1 MAKSHAWSQPSIAS
15 FQSLVTKTN
24 VERPTEIATKGGFD
38 KGPEEHFKG
47 EKKSIWRG
55 LWILDYKQPLMGK
68 TFILVI
74 KNNPYI
80 LDDNSLFN

>member
-1 MAKSHAWSQPSIAS
+1 MAKSVAWSQPSIAS

-47 EKKSIWRG
+47 EKNV
-55 LWILDYKQPLMGK
+55 YVYE
-68 TFILVI
+68 F
-74 KNNPYI
+74 
-80 LDDNSLFN
+80 

>member
-47 EKKSIWRG
+47 EKKEHLKRSMNSR
-55 LWILDYKQPLMGK
+55 LQAATDGK
-68 TFILVI
+68 DFHLS
-74 KNNPYI
+74 N
-80 LDDNSLFN
+80 